1 MNPMLILAS
10 ASPARRRLLQRAGL
24 SPEVRVSDVDE
35 DAVIAAWEKERALP
49 VAEQAQVLARAKA
62 EHIAAQVI
70 AEYPDHT
77 IIIVGCDTILELD
90 GMPHNKPVDAQ
101 QARERWAQM
110 SGRVGTLHTGHTV
123 LRHLPG
129 QQITRREH
137 VATARVHFGSPTS
150 QEIDDYI
157 ASGEPL
163 RVAGAFT
170 LEGLGGAF
178 IEQIEGSP
186 SAIEGLSLPAL
197 RSMLMDLGI
206 RWTDL
211 WAHAERHHS

>member
-1 MNPMLILAS
+1 MTPRLILAS
-10 ASPARRRLLQRAGL
+10 ASPARRRLLERAGL

-35 DAVIAAWEKERALP
+35 DAVIAAHEKERVVP

-70 AEYPDHT
+70 AKHPDET

-90 GMPHNKPVDAQ
+90 GMPHNKPIDAH

-129 QQITRREH
+129 HPMTRREH
-137 VATARVHFGSPTS
+137 VATARVHFGSPTPR
-150 QEIDDYI
+150 EIDDYI

-178 IEQIEGSP
+178 IEQIEGTP

-197 RSMLMDLGI
+197 RRMLMDLGVT
-206 RWTDL
+206 WTDL
-211 WAHAERHHS
+211 WAHADGRRP